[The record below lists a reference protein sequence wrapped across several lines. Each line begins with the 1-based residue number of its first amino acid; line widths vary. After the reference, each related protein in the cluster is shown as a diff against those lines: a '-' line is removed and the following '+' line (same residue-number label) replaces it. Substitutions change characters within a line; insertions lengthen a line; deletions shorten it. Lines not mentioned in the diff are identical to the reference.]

1 MISAFLFF
9 LFLSVANVSLNAP
22 VDTDDDFETP
32 ILHDDIAIPDPSVKN
47 ADPCTAKGCMWPKTG
62 SLVYVPVEFSNDYSN
77 VELEFLIMALMEFH
91 QHTCIRFKQRTNERD
106 FIHFFSG
113 KGCYSY
119 IGRQNGGQKISLAR
133 HGCLITTSIQ
143 HEVFHALGFNHKQ
156 VRSDRDKYVKIFFQN
171 IQEGKEHNFD
181 KVETNN
187 LGTPY
192 DFSSIMEY
200 DNKAFSKN
208 GKDTIV
214 SRKNPNLKFGH
225 AAKMSRNDIARI
237 NKLYKCN

>member
-106 FIHFFSG
+106 FIHFFSDV
-113 KGCYSY
+113 
-119 IGRQNGGQKISLAR
+119 IPI
-133 HGCLITTSIQ
+133 
-143 HEVFHALGFNHKQ
+143 
-156 VRSDRDKYVKIFFQN
+156 
-171 IQEGKEHNFD
+171 
-181 KVETNN
+181 
-187 LGTPY
+187 
-192 DFSSIMEY
+192 
-200 DNKAFSKN
+200 
-208 GKDTIV
+208 
-214 SRKNPNLKFGH
+214 
-225 AAKMSRNDIARI
+225 
-237 NKLYKCN
+237 